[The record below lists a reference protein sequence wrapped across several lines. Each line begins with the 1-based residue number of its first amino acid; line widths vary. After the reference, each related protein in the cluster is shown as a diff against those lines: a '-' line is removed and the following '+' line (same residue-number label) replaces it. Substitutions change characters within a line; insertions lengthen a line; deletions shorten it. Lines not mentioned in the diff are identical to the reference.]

1 MVDGHGEER
10 RLHGQLLLLMFPVL
24 HGVDRFDQV
33 VLAGADTGVLDV
45 FTASEFLGEVPLS
58 HPVNSAKF

>member
-10 RLHGQLLLLMFPVL
+10 RLHGQLLLLMFPAL

-45 FTASEFLGEVPLS
+45 FTASEFL
-58 HPVNSAKF
+58 VNQKL